1 MIWLAGLGG
10 WAGSL
15 LALWVYMSA
24 ATLGAVDNARKEE
37 QNTCKITIENIIKEI
52 DKKTELRIKDALLA
66 GDAIVIDDDIE
77 RLCQGSSSCRDR
89 TR

>member
-37 QNTCKITIENIIKEI
+37 QSACKITIENLVKELNN
-52 DKKTELRIKDALLA
+52 KTELRIKDARQA
-66 GDAIVIDDDIE
+66 GTDIVIDDDIE
-77 RLCQGSSSCRDR
+77 RLCAGSASCREHKR
-89 TR
+89 